1 MSRVLGVDPG
11 AGGAFALIDTRD
23 LHTLVDL
30 ADMPVTAFRKG
41 GKDRRELSEAGIAD
55 LVLRLAPIDV
65 AWIELVGARPGQG
78 VTSMFKFGIA
88 VGLVRGVLAMA
99 QVPRCYVTPVEW
111 KKSFRLGRDKQ
122 ESRRRALDWFPRQA
136 HLFGRVKDE
145 GRAEAALL
153 ALFGAQ
159 EPV

>member
-1 MSRVLGVDPG
+1 VSRVLGVDPG

-65 AWIELVGARPGQG
+65 AW
-78 VTSMFKFGIA
+78 MFKFGIA